1 MKLKLKDIIILS
13 LMGALMAAS
22 DFVFDFLPNVH
33 LVGVFIVATTVVY
46 RKWALLSVYVYVFI
60 QGLIGGFALWWIPYL
75 YIWDFLWGAVMLLP
89 KNIPEKIK
97 LIIYMSVC
105 SLHGFL
111 FGILYAPSQALMFG
125 LDFKGTL
132 AWIVS
137 GLPFDII
144 HGVSNF
150 LCGMLIYP
158 TVKILQSADKYLKN

>member
-1 MKLKLKDIIILS
+1 
-13 LMGALMAAS
+13 
-22 DFVFDFLPNVH
+22 
-33 LVGVFIVATTVVY
+33 
-46 RKWALLSVYVYVFI
+46 
-60 QGLIGGFALWWIPYL
+60 
-75 YIWDFLWGAVMLLP
+75 MLLP

-97 LIIYMSVC
+97 PIIYMSVC

>member
-97 LIIYMSVC
+97 NIIYMS
-105 SLHGFL
+105 
-111 FGILYAPSQALMFG
+111 
-125 LDFKGTL
+125 
-132 AWIVS
+132 
-137 GLPFDII
+137 
-144 HGVSNF
+144 
-150 LCGMLIYP
+150 
-158 TVKILQSADKYLKN
+158 